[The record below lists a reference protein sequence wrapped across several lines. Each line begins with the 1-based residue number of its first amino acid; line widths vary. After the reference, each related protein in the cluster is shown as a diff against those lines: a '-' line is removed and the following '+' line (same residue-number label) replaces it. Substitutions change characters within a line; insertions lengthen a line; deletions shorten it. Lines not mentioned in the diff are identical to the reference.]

1 MGNEAF
7 AFKFDLKMI
16 SPIPIRLSLMR
27 YIIFM
32 AKRIDQNSTTGGL
45 GLPGIDDDIASSFAT
60 VIIMCSTVP
69 CGTRAYVCSIFH
81 RTLNAIVIELQPNS
95 ESSSLI
101 CSGSFFRKFISED
114 LLRLLF
120 Q

>member
-32 AKRIDQNSTTGGL
+32 AKRIDQNSTAGGL
-45 GLPGIDDDIASSFAT
+45 GLPGIDC
-60 VIIMCSTVP
+60 VVLC
-69 CGTRAYVCSIFH
+69 H
-81 RTLNAIVIELQPNS
+81 RDYHVLNRSVWYALWYA
-95 ESSSLI
+95 
-101 CSGSFFRKFISED
+101 R
-114 LLRLLF
+114 LRM
-120 Q
+120 